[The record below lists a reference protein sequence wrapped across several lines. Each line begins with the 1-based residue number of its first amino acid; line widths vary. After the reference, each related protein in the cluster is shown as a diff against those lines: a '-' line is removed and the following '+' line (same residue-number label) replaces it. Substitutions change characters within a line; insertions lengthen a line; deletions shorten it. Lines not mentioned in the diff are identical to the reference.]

1 MEVLSGEGQVSM
13 SSKLVFSLGAAIL
26 ATAMLAPQAEAAPR
40 HKPGVTYGR
49 HVASHRG
56 AVRGGRYA
64 LVNEGPG
71 TPYGFYPLP
80 QPYRAAARVARWR
93 QADAVHEAVETDALT
108 SGGFRSG
115 FLGDDVAGSV
125 PYSGYGVFNG
135 ADGYGTPYF
144 AGWYGPADG
153 ADYGPFGRA
162 YTD

>member
-1 MEVLSGEGQVSM
+1 MNM
-13 SSKLVFSLGAAIL
+13 SSKWIAGLGAIIL
-26 ATAMLAPQAEAAPR
+26 AAGLTAPAAQAAPR
-40 HKPGVTYGR
+40 HKPGVAYGR
-49 HVASHRG
+49 QVRTHRG
-56 AVRGGRYA
+56 VARGGRYA

-80 QPYRAAARVARWR
+80 GRYRAAARVARAR

-108 SGGFRSG
+108 AGGFRSG
-115 FLGDDVAGSV
+115 FPGDDVAASV
-125 PYSGYGVFNG
+125 PYSSYGVFNG

>member
-1 MEVLSGEGQVSM
+1 M
-13 SSKLVFSLGAAIL
+13 SSKWILNVGAVVIAATLV
-26 ATAMLAPQAEAAPR
+26 APQADAASR
-40 HKPGVTYGR
+40 HKPGVVY
-49 HVASHRG
+49 SHQARSHHG

-80 QPYRAAARVARWR
+80 QPYRTAARVARWR

-115 FLGDDVAGSV
+115 FLGDDVAGSG